1 MSIKEVKNSLP
12 KELIEVLE
20 NIFTS
25 RQLDQIYKSFH
36 IGRNTTFRINTLRGN
51 TKEVMDELNMNKIK
65 AVNHPLLKN
74 AFIVK
79 GIKESNLRR
88 LEVYKYGK
96 IYLQNLSSMLPPLFL
111 DLEEDLVILDMCAA
125 PGGKSLY
132 MADLTKNKATILAND
147 VNEIRRERL
156 NYNIEKQG
164 ANSIIVLGADGRTI
178 GKRLN
183 KYFDR
188 ILLDAP
194 CSGEGTINLRST
206 KAYKGWN
213 EKKVA
218 LCSKI
223 QKKLFDSAYHALKP
237 GGIMVYS
244 TCTLNPFEN
253 EEILEYAL
261 NKYNDLKLEKIN
273 LDLPN
278 VIRGIN
284 EYNGKLY
291 NKELTKAIRVIPN
304 ETMEGFFIAKLV
316 KDQHLD
322 KYKEEDI

>member
-12 KELIEVLE
+12 KELIDILE
-20 NIFTS
+20 NIFTEG
-25 RQLDQIYKSFH
+25 QLDLIYKSFYR
-36 IGRNTTFRINTLRGN
+36 GRNTTFRVNTLNGN

-65 AVNHPLLKN
+65 AVNHPLIKN

-79 GIKESNLRR
+79 GVKESNLRK

-111 DLEEDLVILDMCAA
+111 DLKEDLVILDMCAA

-132 MADLTKNKATILAND
+132 MADLTQNKATILAND

-164 ANSIIVLGADGRTI
+164 ANSIIVLGADGCSI
-178 GKRLN
+178 GKRLHR
-183 KYFDR
+183 YFDR

-194 CSGEGTINLRST
+194 CSGEGTMILKNS
-206 KAYKGWN
+206 KAYRGWS

-218 LCSKI
+218 LYVKL

-237 GGIMVYS
+237 GGVIVYS

-253 EEILEYAL
+253 EEIIEYAL
-261 NKYNDLKLEKIN
+261 NKYSDLKLENIN
-273 LDLPN
+273 LELSN
-278 VIRGIN
+278 VIRGIS
-284 EYNGKLY
+284 EYKYKSY
-291 NKELTKAIRVIPN
+291 NKEVKKAIRIIPS

-316 KDQHLD
+316 KS
-322 KYKEEDI
+322 KK

>member
-12 KELIEVLE
+12 KELIEILE
-20 NIFTS
+20 NIFTDG
-25 RQLDQIYKSFH
+25 QLDLIYKSYYR
-36 IGRNTTFRINTLRGN
+36 GRNTTFRINTLKGN
-51 TKEVMDELNMNKIK
+51 TKEVMDELSMNKIK
-65 AVNHPLLKN
+65 AVNHPVLKN
-74 AFIVK
+74 AFIAK

-88 LEVYKYGK
+88 LEAYKYGK

-111 DLEEDLVILDMCAA
+111 DLKEELVVLDMCAA

-164 ANSIIVLGADGRTI
+164 ANSIIVLGADGCSI

-188 ILLDAP
+188 VLLDVP
-194 CSGEGTINLRST
+194 CSGEGIITLKSS
-206 KAYKGWN
+206 KVYKGWN

-218 LCSKI
+218 LCSKL
-223 QKKLFDSAYHALKP
+223 QKRLFDSAYNALKP

-253 EEILEYAL
+253 EEVIEYAL
-261 NKYNDLKLEKIN
+261 NKYPDLRLEKIN
-273 LDLPN
+273 LELPN
-278 VIRGIN
+278 VIRGLSK
-284 EYNGKLY
+284 Y
-291 NKELTKAIRVIPN
+291 KEKIYSEEITKSIRIIPN
-304 ETMEGFFIAKLV
+304 ENMEGFFIAKLV
-316 KDQHLD
+316 KN
-322 KYKEEDI
+322 KE

>member
-12 KELIEVLE
+12 KELIEILE
-20 NIFTS
+20 NIYTAG
-25 RQLDQIYKSFH
+25 QLDLIYKSFYR
-36 IGRNTTFRINTLRGN
+36 GRNTTFRINTLKGN
-51 TKEVMDELNMNKIK
+51 IKEVMDEFNKNRIK

-79 GIKESNLRR
+79 GVKESSLRR
-88 LEVYKYGK
+88 LDVYKNGE

-111 DLEEDLVILDMCAA
+111 DLKEELIVLDMCAA

-132 MADLTKNKATILAND
+132 MADLINNKATILAND

-164 ANSIIVLGADGRTI
+164 ANSIIVLGADGCSI

-188 ILLDAP
+188 ILLDVP
-194 CSGEGTINLRST
+194 CSGEGTIHLKNN
-206 KAYKGWN
+206 KAYKIWN

-218 LCSKI
+218 LCSKL
-223 QKKLFDSAYHALKP
+223 QKRLFDSAYHALKP

-253 EEILEYAL
+253 EEVLDYAL
-261 NKYNDLKLEKIN
+261 NKYQDLKLEKIN
-273 LDLPN
+273 LQLSN
-278 VIRGIN
+278 VISGIKQYK
-284 EYNGKLY
+284 ERMYNP
-291 NKELTKAIRVIPN
+291 EVTKAIRIIPN
-304 ETMEGFFIAKLV
+304 ENMEGFFIAKII
-316 KDQHLD
+316 KR
-322 KYKEEDI
+322 KE